1 MRTAT
6 SPETAGGRSPSS
18 NRRRTF
24 SERPSMRETHRAVA
38 DASQLRP
45 CAPDRCGSS
54 VLQQRRSF
62 RECGPR
68 RCELDGPQ
76 SPIPPNPQDYPD
88 TGKPNEPNL
97 TRAGRIDEHRRLK
110 VRCLVFRSLPGR
122 VLINADRRSAQLGCA
137 VTTTHRYTANHAMT
151 DLKARQ

>member
-1 MRTAT
+1 
-6 SPETAGGRSPSS
+6 
-18 NRRRTF
+18 
-24 SERPSMRETHRAVA
+24 MRETHRAVA

-62 RECGPR
+62 REHAARGGASSTAPS
-68 RCELDGPQ
+68 LQ
-76 SPIPPNPQDYPD
+76 FPPNPQDYPD

-97 TRAGRIDEHRRLK
+97 TQAGRIDEHRRLK

-122 VLINADRRSAQLGCA
+122 VLINADRRSA
-137 VTTTHRYTANHAMT
+137 
-151 DLKARQ
+151 